1 MAGSSIES
9 SGWRDVALVGL
20 QGLGAVVFRALGP
33 LALGFTVDDMN
44 PALALRALDYGNF
57 GILLILGNAGFILS
71 TAETFRIVR
80 APVHTFWVG
89 GPASIRFRGGFGA
102 LVC

>member
-44 PALALRALDYGNF
+44 PAL
-57 GILLILGNAGFILS
+57 
-71 TAETFRIVR
+71 
-80 APVHTFWVG
+80 P
-89 GPASIRFRGGFGA
+89 
-102 LVC
+102 